1 MKGNIWL
8 CTMLAFSL
16 AQLNHVQA
24 GTFHTI
30 IGPDGRPLV
39 VQKMP
44 APEKEKSASPQQ
56 RQPAQ
61 KTTPDLIPASKPMD
75 VMTVDQKAELASSP
89 AEKIN
94 AKTLAQPVEHSA
106 VRVESSTPAAV
117 PMILPTQ
124 SESVKVAPKPPA
136 TRVNP
141 SASEPIIP
149 VKRPSSERSAILEI
163 EDEQYVSNELLEEKE
178 FNLEGQKRFYMM
190 PEGIVDTKLGMT
202 RNQTVEREKGLGSSV
217 MQALFKNNRLSEQN
231 KPLVL
236 AHSYYRISAEDAVEG
251 LGQRCFQDKKI
262 SKAKE
267 MAVEDHVNLWPRAPL
282 KNQFDFEVVKLKQP
296 LKNIQLQ
303 SFASRQQ
310 NPSFYWPFAVFLDE
324 QGCVLEGAGGFKNN
338 NAAGNY
344 LHYAYIEGLLQV
356 PDQSR
361 YLLLTPLASA
371 IDVEDQVLSNQG
383 QLKLIA
389 IR

>member
-1 MKGNIWL
+1 
-8 CTMLAFSL
+8 MLAFSL

-56 RQPAQ
+56 HQPVQ
-61 KTTPDLIPASKPMD
+61 KTRPDPIPAGKPMD
-75 VMTVDQKAELASSP
+75 VMTVDQKAKLPSAK
-89 AEKIN
+89 AEKTT
-94 AKTLAQPVEHSA
+94 AKMPEKPIEHSP
-106 VRVESSTPAAV
+106 VVLQPSTSSAV
-117 PMILPTQ
+117 PMIHPQAHSEAAQVADNKRAEPQKTSLP
-124 SESVKVAPKPPA
+124 EPK
-136 TRVNP
+136 T
-141 SASEPIIP
+141 SAKIA
-149 VKRPSSERSAILEI
+149 SSERSDILEM
-163 EDEQYVSNELLEEKE
+163 EGEQYVRNELLEEKE

-190 PEGIVDTKLGMT
+190 PEGIVDSKLGMT
-202 RNQTVEREKGLGSSV
+202 RSQAVEREKGLGSSV
-217 MQALFKNNRLSEQN
+217 MQALFKKNAQAEKNE
-231 KPLVL
+231 PLVL
-236 AHSYYRISAEDAVEG
+236 AHSYYRISAKDAVNG
-251 LGQRCFQDKKI
+251 LGQRCFQDKKV
-262 SKAKE
+262 SKARE
-267 MAVEDHVNLWPRAPL
+267 IAVDGQVNLWPRAPL
-282 KNQFDFEVVKLKQP
+282 KNEFDFEVVKLKQP

-338 NAAGNY
+338 NTAGNH